1 MAICECGLPKP
12 LSACCL
18 PIIQGKQ
25 SPATCEALMRAR
37 YTAYAL
43 GDESFLLRSWH
54 PITRPLNLPLDTQA
68 KWLSLT
74 VLSSQ
79 GGSSDSEGT
88 VEFIA
93 RYKVGGRAHR

>member
-1 MAICECGLPKP
+1 
-12 LSACCL
+12 
-18 PIIQGKQ
+18 
-25 SPATCEALMRAR
+25 MRAR

-54 PITRPLNLPLDTQA
+54 PITRPLSLPLDTQA
-68 KWLSLT
+68 KWLGLT

-93 RYKVGGRAHR
+93 RYKVGGRAHRLQERSRFLRQDKEWYYLAPVS